1 MKELLRTTVGNVAFS
16 LKTSFLASKKYF
28 VLKCVILV
36 STTAV
41 PLLTMWIWKN
51 ILNGIIAKMSW
62 TSLTGMFVTYFML
75 QMTTRILS
83 SINSYIERRYNEA
96 TDFYLEGVMVNK
108 TAKMDMSY
116 FDSSSMADKISMAQ
130 DNSWVM
136 EETTWTV
143 FTLFSEVLN
152 VGSAL
157 FIVCCVNPW
166 IALIAVLL
174 LLPSAVN
181 YKKYMDA
188 LIANEHAMR
197 TDERKIEYLTSL
209 FLDEQIHFEMKL
221 NNTGEYFLNQ
231 FMSLKKKILKIATK
245 LDVEQNVRKTLLAF
259 LNYGG
264 EALILFTQIH
274 GVLLGTIG
282 IGDLQ
287 YNLSIVSRLRRQFDA
302 FIVDINRFINHNKR
316 LNDLREFIA
325 IKPETERS
333 GTRCPSSNPRIDFCH
348 VYFRYPNT
356 DYDVLKDCSF
366 TIEPH
371 EKVGLI
377 GLNGAGKSTIIK
389 LMFRFYDPQQGCI
402 KLDGIDIKEYDIY
415 ALRRIFGVL
424 FQEIVPY
431 SLPLREVIALS
442 DFKERFNEEKL
453 NRACAISGA
462 DAIFKEWPDGY
473 NSILGRRY
481 VRNGKDLSGGQWQ
494 LLGLARAYFRDSSY
508 MILDEPSAALDPISE
523 DRIFEQ
529 LYQLSKGKSSIT
541 ISHRLSNT
549 ILADK
554 ILVIKDGHMIEQGSH
569 FNLLKQNGEYARL
582 FRLQADKYV

>member
-1 MKELLRTTVGNVAFS
+1 MKELLHTTVGNVFFS

-28 VLKCVILV
+28 LLKCLILL
-36 STTAV
+36 STTAI
-41 PLLTMWIWKN
+41 PLASMWIWKN
-51 ILNGIIAKMSW
+51 ILNGITSKTSSTFLGGLLIAYFIL
-62 TSLTGMFVTYFML
+62 SLTTHV
-75 QMTTRILS
+75 LS
-83 SINSYIERRYNEA
+83 SINTYIERRYSEA
-96 TDFYLEGVMVNK
+96 TDFYFEGIMVGK
-108 TAKMDMSY
+108 VAKMDMSY
-116 FDSSSMADKISMAQ
+116 FDSSSMADKISQAQ

-143 FTLFSEVLN
+143 FTILSEILN
-152 VGSAL
+152 VGTAL
-157 FIVCCVNPW
+157 FIAYVINPW
-166 IALIAVLL
+166 IALIAILFM
-174 LLPSAVN
+174 LPSAVN

-188 LIANEHAMR
+188 LIDDEYAMR
-197 TDERKIEYLTSL
+197 SDQRKIEYLTSL
-209 FLDEQIHFEMKL
+209 FMDEQIHFEMKL
-221 NNTGEYFLNQ
+221 NNTGSYFLNQ
-231 FMSLKKKILKIATK
+231 FTKLKKKILKVVTK
-245 LDVEQNVRKTLLAF
+245 LDVEQNIRKSLLAF

-264 EALILFTQIH
+264 ETLSLFISIQ

-287 YNLSIVSRLRRQFDA
+287 YNLSIVSRLRQQFNA
-302 FIVDINRFINHNKR
+302 FIIDINRFINHNKR

-325 IKPETERS
+325 IKPEEEKS
-333 GTRCPSSNPRIDFCH
+333 GTKIPSEVPKIEFCH

-389 LMFRFYDPQQGCI
+389 LIFRFYDPQRGCI

-415 ALRRIFGVL
+415 AVRHVFGVL
-424 FQEIVPY
+424 FQDIVQY

-442 DFKERFNEEKL
+442 EFKERFHDEKL
-453 NRACAISGA
+453 DRACAISGA
-462 DAIFKEWPDGY
+462 ASVIKDWKEGY
-473 NSILGRRY
+473 DSILGRRY

-494 LLGLARAYFRDSSY
+494 LLGLARAYFRDTKY

-523 DRIFEQ
+523 DQIFQ
-529 LYQLSKGKSSIT
+529 KLYQLSKGKSSVT

-549 ILADK
+549 TMTDK
-554 ILVIKDGHMIEQGSH
+554 ILVIKDGHIIEQGYHS
-569 FNLLKQNGEYARL
+569 NLLKQNGEYALL
-582 FRLQADKYV
+582 FRLQAEKYM